1 MLVLSWDWGLYIPQA
16 CGSNKPSLEG
26 SECHCLV
33 NFLVLCNQWDLQH
46 RMGGL
51 ASMLYLHCFAD
62 TEMTLNVIGFPKQ
75 LEMYLGFSFSR
86 VSSVGTL
93 HQVEEV
99 CIYFLLFS

>member
-1 MLVLSWDWGLYIPQA
+1 
-16 CGSNKPSLEG
+16 
-26 SECHCLV
+26 
-33 NFLVLCNQWDLQH
+33 
-46 RMGGL
+46 
-51 ASMLYLHCFAD
+51 MLYLHCFAD

-99 CIYFLLFS
+99 YIYFLLFS

>member
-1 MLVLSWDWGLYIPQA
+1 
-16 CGSNKPSLEG
+16 
-26 SECHCLV
+26 
-33 NFLVLCNQWDLQH
+33 
-46 RMGGL
+46 MGGL

-99 CIYFLLFS
+99 YIYFLLFS